1 MAHSSTVMKSTS
13 MFCCSV
19 VYGAAFLAGVAGAQV
34 AAPVFVPYDA
44 DGVTP
49 FAVTVTSATS
59 GAVIRYTLNGADPTV
74 TDLPLPGDGKIPVN
88 RDITLKAK
96 AWLGSDSSAVTSST
110 YSVMGAI
117 SAGEIH
123 SIALKGTKSA
133 WAWGNQANGR
143 LGNGVTSGNQTTPI
157 ASRYSS
163 SPTGTIADAV
173 GITAG
178 TDHTHF
184 VKLNASTGERTVWSF
199 GSNAAGELGNN
210 TTGGESFAV
219 QVLNSSLTPLTGINE
234 VAAGT
239 NFSIAAHSDGSV
251 YSWGTKSNGRLG
263 EGSATGSRKYA
274 DKVQKADTFGGGN
287 LSGVRSV
294 RARNGSAFGRE
305 ACAYEIPGSSGQVW
319 VWGLNTSGQL
329 GVGSLS
335 NQPKAILMKDS
346 TGAVL
351 TDVWDVAAGESHT
364 AVVRWRSAS
373 PAIDRRV
380 WCFGQQSGGRLGNG
394 STTSATVTLPPMN
407 AVVKAV
413 DGLPLEKITAVA
425 AGPAHTLALDDYGNV
440 WSWGDNSTGAL
451 GDPNVAT
458 NRATAGKV
466 KSTSSGNS
474 PDELQNIVAIAAGG
488 TGTNGY
494 SLALGSDGSVYV
506 WGRNGNGQL
515 GNGGTSNITRPAKLS
530 SFNVLPVYP
539 AVGLTST
546 LNPSGALGTV
556 LFTATPTGT
565 TGLKVK
571 FYVNGQMLLEKT
583 SAPWEFSYTPPQTGS
598 YHAFAV
604 VSDPA
609 DIVAQSPPVNFTLTT
624 PQVSVAAEVA
634 PASDPG
640 KVVLT
645 ASPTDADGASD
656 LASVK
661 FYVGGNLIPG
671 SERTAP
677 PWTCSYQPPY
687 PGPPY
692 TSGATYQVTAVVK
705 DKFGLQSTSSP
716 VSFTTNPPQV
726 ALALSSI
733 VHEKPG
739 HVTLTASPS
748 DADGIANLHNVTF
761 YRNDVQV
768 DTAFGYPWSIEMSGL
783 DVGSYTIK
791 AIANDRFGLAGHSA
805 SIPLTIYA
813 DGGAPDTDGDGLTNA
828 QETAAGTSSAN
839 TDSDGDG
846 IPDGVDANPLSP
858 DLVPLTTT
866 GLSVWAPLP

>member
-1 MAHSSTVMKSTS
+1 MKSTS
-13 MFCCSV
+13 VFCCSV
-19 VYGAAFLAGVAGAQV
+19 VYGAALLAGVAGAQV

-49 FAVTVTSATS
+49 FNVTVTSATS
-59 GAVIRYTLNGADPTV
+59 GAVIRYTLNGADPTA
-74 TDLPLPGDGKIPVN
+74 TDLQLPGDGKIPVN
-88 RDITLKAK
+88 RNITLRAK
-96 AWLGSDSSAVTSST
+96 AWLGSDSSAVTTST

-123 SIALKGTKSA
+123 SLALKSTKA
-133 WAWGNQANGR
+133 VWAWGNQANGR

-157 ASRYSS
+157 ESRYSS
-163 SPTGTIADAV
+163 SPTATIADAV
-173 GITAG
+173 GISAG
-178 TDHTHF
+178 KDHTHF
-184 VKLNASTGERTVWSF
+184 IKLNSTTGERTVWSF
-199 GSNAAGELGNN
+199 GNNAVGELGNN
-210 TTGGESFAV
+210 AIGGESYPV
-219 QVLNSSLTPLTGINE
+219 QVLNSSLTGLTGISE
-234 VAAGT
+234 VAAGA

-251 YSWGTKSNGRLG
+251 FSWGSKANGRLG
-263 EGSATGSRKYA
+263 EGGTTGSRKYA
-274 DKVQKADTFGGGN
+274 DKVQRADTGAN
-287 LSGVRSV
+287 ISGVRSV
-294 RARNGSAFGRE
+294 RARDGSAFGRE
-305 ACAYEIPGSSGQVW
+305 ACSYETLGSSGRVW

-329 GVGSLS
+329 GIGNTT
-335 NQPKAILMKDS
+335 NQPQAVFMKDNL
-346 TGAVL
+346 GATL

-364 AVVRWRSAS
+364 AVVRWRAS
-373 PAIDRRV
+373 SPTINRSV
-380 WCFGQQSGGRLGNG
+380 WCFGQQNGGRLGNG
-394 STTSATVTLPPMN
+394 ATTTATVTLPA
-407 AVVKAV
+407 AVTSPVLKASNSQ
-413 DGLPLEKITAVA
+413 PLENITAVA
-425 AGPAHTLALDDYGNV
+425 AGAAHTLALDADGKV

-451 GDPNVAT
+451 GDPSIAT
-458 NRATAGKV
+458 NRASAGLV
-466 KSTSSGNS
+466 KSTSSSNN

-494 SLALGSDGSVYV
+494 SLALGSDGSVYA

-515 GNGGTSNITRPAKLS
+515 GNGATSNLTRPVKLT
-530 SFNVLPVYP
+530 SFKVLPGYP
-539 AVGLTST
+539 EVGLTST
-546 LNPSGALGTV
+546 LNPSGGLGTV
-556 LFTATPTGT
+556 LFTATPTDPDGA

-583 SAPWEFSYTPPQTGS
+583 STPWEFSYTPTQPGS

-604 VSDPA
+604 VSDPTQ
-609 DIVAQSPPVNFTLTT
+609 IEAQSPAVNITLTT

-640 KVVLT
+640 KVLLT
-645 ASPTDADGASD
+645 ASPTDADGAGD

-661 FYVGGNLIPG
+661 FYVDGTLIPG
-671 SERTAP
+671 SERTAA

-726 ALALSSI
+726 ALAVSAI

-739 HVTLTASPS
+739 HVTLTASPT
-748 DADGIANLHNVTF
+748 DADGIGNLHNVTF

-768 DTAFGYPWSIEMSGL
+768 DIAFGFPWSIEMSGL
-783 DVGSYTIK
+783 DAGSYTIK

-828 QETAAGTSSAN
+828 QETAAGTSSTS

-858 DLVPLTTT
+858 DLVPLTAT